1 MKDLRLKILKLC
13 GSKHL
18 DLAILLLVIVTFL
31 MRAHNRLFPLFPPWW
46 MPVLG
51 GLYPLNLT
59 LIAAKGR
66 LSAPSDSSLWPES
79 EKLCESKHPQKQKRW
94 SGWKVKRIESQGGRG
109 GRLRRELHWV
119 SEISPWAWSFNWGL
133 AHSKVQYSALH
144 SFISFPLLDS
154 LLHHP
159 DIQSRYELPGHWY
172 VIKTWKTRLERYD
185 RFMGQ
190 VQKNLTAFPPWNK
203 LIWAVAARV
212 KPSSWLLHLP
222 HSRLFSFQ

>member
-1 MKDLRLKILKLC
+1 MDACPWRPLSTEPYFNSCQRQ
-13 GSKHL
+13 
-18 DLAILLLVIVTFL
+18 TF
-31 MRAHNRLFPLFPPWW
+31 
-46 MPVLG
+46 
-51 GLYPLNLT
+51 
-59 LIAAKGR
+59 
-66 LSAPSDSSLWPES
+66 SSLWPES
-79 EKLCESKHPQKQKRW
+79 EKLCESKHPQTQKRW